1 MRELLCK
8 EHPAYTRLYDSY
20 MHWAEKKF
28 PSMTDEKRHKYVIQ
42 LIGRKHCDFVM
53 KLEAELRSQKY
64 RTERMIANRDSE
76 FYGGA
81 EVIQLIT
88 AKTGDKFKYISPTTN
103 KQMLL
108 ECIEHRYYKRNGR
121 QKGYYERVLFNIT
134 TKEKTYHGLMGG
146 EGVLITDKEYNKLKE
161 EFEKYHKQDN

>member
-1 MRELLCK
+1 
-8 EHPAYTRLYDSY
+8 
-20 MHWAEKKF
+20 
-28 PSMTDEKRHKYVIQ
+28 
-42 LIGRKHCDFVM
+42 
-53 KLEAELRSQKY
+53 
-64 RTERMIANRDSE
+64 
-76 FYGGA
+76 
-81 EVIQLIT
+81 
-88 AKTGDKFKYISPTTN
+88 
-103 KQMLL
+103 MLL